1 MVAAVVTTEAACEAK
16 SAVVDAFWTFRA
28 VVAFSFSFPE
38 TPELEA
44 LRGDDAALVPLAPRR
59 AVLAAFSRW
68 RSCASDACAR
78 AFVSLALDATE
89 AFSKTFAAAQAVNAV
104 CAFATQETP

>member
-44 LRGDDAALVPLAPRR
+44 LRGDAALVPLAPRR

-89 AFSKTFAAAQAVNAV
+89 ASSKTFAAAQAVNAV